1 MCVFVNVERK
11 KQNATSLPRGAVGTG
26 AFAESPMQLR
36 SATLGKIFPGRV
48 FPGLPS
54 VVAQGARQRN
64 FFAESPMQYA
74 RQLWEKI
81 FLGRVFLDLPS
92 VVAQGARQRIF
103 FKKIKNRLCRRPCQ
117 VRSAHDFLKK
127 IGKQTQLN
135 PDRCGSRTQGLSSF
149 RRRP

>member
-1 MCVFVNVERK
+1 
-11 KQNATSLPRGAVGTG
+11 
-26 AFAESPMQLR
+26 MQLR

-81 FLGRVFLDLPS
+81 FPGRVFLDLPS

-103 FKKIKNRLCRRPCQ
+103 LKKLKTVFADGLARHARHRIFSKKNRKTNTIK
-117 VRSAHDFLKK
+117 S
-127 IGKQTQLN
+127 
-135 PDRCGSRTQGLSSF
+135 
-149 RRRP
+149 